1 VISEEVMQ
9 RRENLKRLL
18 NPQSAVFIGGGG
30 LLSVAIETTRSVGF
44 RGDIWVVNP
53 KGGEIAG
60 LRCSTSLS
68 ELPGKPDAAFLAV
81 RAERSVETL
90 RELAAMGC
98 GGAVCYAA
106 GFSESG
112 ESDLQEELRAAAGDM
127 AVVGP
132 NCYGVINYLDG
143 MALWPDYHGAERVE
157 KGAAFI
163 SQSGNL
169 TLILTMARRGVPISH
184 AISAGNQAVLDASDY
199 VDVLVDDPR
208 VSAIGLYIEGLRDT
222 AAFSRAAKR
231 ALERGVPLL
240 AFKGGS
246 SEIGA
251 QMTLSHTGSAA
262 GSASAYRELFER
274 LGVVQVGS
282 LTELFET
289 LKLFCISG
297 AFAGRRLGALTCS
310 GADSVML
317 ADLAEPLGV
326 ELPPL
331 SEAQLA
337 DMRDYM
343 AGFVNLSNPL
353 DFNTQVWGRSE
364 FEVRCFTSVMR
375 GEQYDATAL
384 VHDYPNP
391 ERSDPAAWDEA
402 CNAFIEAHREVGRPA
417 VLISNLGESLP
428 ADARARLCASGVTPL
443 FGLPDGMA
451 AVRHAGWYG
460 ERRRALLAADASDA

>member
-1 VISEEVMQ
+1 MS

-18 NPQSAVFIGGGG
+18 NPQSAVFVGGRS
-30 LLSVAIETTRSVGF
+30 LSVAVETARSVGF
-44 RGDIWVVNP
+44 RGDIWIVNP

-60 LRCSTSLS
+60 LRCFTSLS

-81 RAERSVETL
+81 RAERSVEAL
-90 RELAAMGC
+90 RELAALGC

-106 GFSESG
+106 GFAESG
-112 ESDLQEELRAAAGDM
+112 QAALQEALRAAAGDM

-143 MALWPDYHGAERVE
+143 AALWPDYHGAERVE
-157 KGAAFI
+157 RGAAFI

-184 AISAGNQAVLDASDY
+184 AISAGNQAVLDAGDY
-199 VDVLVDDPR
+199 VDALVDDPR
-208 VSAIGLYIEGLRDT
+208 VSAIGLYVEGLRDT
-222 AAFSRAAKR
+222 AAFARAAKR
-231 ALERGVPLL
+231 ALERGVPIVV
-240 AFKGGS
+240 FKGGS
-246 SEIGA
+246 SEIGG
-251 QMTLSHTGSAA
+251 QMTLSHTGSPA
-262 GSASAYRELFER
+262 GSDREYRELFDR
-274 LGVVQVGS
+274 LGVAQAES

-289 LKLFCISG
+289 MKLFCISG

-310 GADSVML
+310 GADSVIL
-317 ADLAEPLGV
+317 ADLAAPLGV
-326 ELPPL
+326 ELPAL
-331 SEAQLA
+331 SEAQMA

-343 AGFVNLSNPL
+343 AGFVNLTNPL
-353 DFNTQVWGRSE
+353 DFNTQVWGRRE
-364 FEVRCFTSVMR
+364 LEVRCFTGVMR

-384 VHDYPNP
+384 VHDYPHP
-391 ERSDPAAWDEA
+391 ERSDPSAWDEA
-402 CNAFIEAHREVGRPA
+402 CNAFIEAHREVGKPA

-443 FGLPDGMA
+443 FGLPEGMA

-460 ERRRALLAADASDA
+460 ERRRALLGDGDSGA

>member
-1 VISEEVMQ
+1 MP

-18 NPQSAVFIGGGG
+18 NPQSMVFVGGRS
-30 LLSVAIETTRSVGF
+30 LSVAIETARSVGF

-60 LRCSTSLS
+60 LRCFTSLS

-81 RAERSVETL
+81 RAERSVEAL

-98 GGAVCYAA
+98 AGAVCYAA
-106 GFSESG
+106 GFAESG
-112 ESDLQEELRAAAGDM
+112 QADLQEELRAAGGDM

-143 MALWPDYHGAERVE
+143 AALWPDYHGAERVE

-169 TLILTMARRGVPISH
+169 TLILTMARRGLPISH

-208 VSAIGLYIEGLRDT
+208 VSAIGLYMEGLRDT
-222 AAFSRAAKR
+222 AAFSRVAQR
-231 ALERGVPLL
+231 ALQRGVPIVAL
-240 AFKGGS
+240 KGGS
-246 SEIGA
+246 SEIGG
-251 QMTLSHTGSAA
+251 QMTLGHTGSPA
-262 GSASAYRELFER
+262 GSDPEYRELFDR
-274 LGVVQVGS
+274 LGVVHVGS
-282 LTELFET
+282 LTELIET
-289 LKLFCISG
+289 LKLLCISG

-317 ADLAEPLGV
+317 ADLAAPLGI

-331 SEAQLA
+331 SEAQMA

-343 AGFVNLSNPL
+343 AGFVNLTNPL
-353 DFNTQVWGRSE
+353 DFNTQVWGRAE
-364 FEVRCFTSVMR
+364 LEVRCFTSVMR
-375 GEQYDATAL
+375 GDQYDATAL
-384 VHDYPNP
+384 VHDYPSP
-391 ERSDPAAWDEA
+391 ERSDPSAWDEA
-402 CNAFIEAHREVGRPA
+402 CNSFIEAHRVADKPA
-417 VLISNLGESLP
+417 VLISNVGETLP
-428 ADARARLCASGVTPL
+428 ADARERLCASGVTPL
-443 FGLPDGMA
+443 GGLPDGMA

-460 ERRRALLAADASDA
+460 ERRRALLADGDSGA